1 MKSFESKDIRNVGL
15 LSHGGAGKTSLAE
28 AFLFNAKV
36 TTRLCKVDEQN
47 SNFDFEPEE
56 HKRRATIKTAVG
68 AFEWQK
74 RKINLIDT
82 PGDANFFSDTR
93 GAVIAMDAAVVL
105 VSGVDG
111 VEVGT
116 DRAWALLEEA
126 GLPRAIFINK
136 LDRERSDFKRT
147 MAQIHEKLTPKAIPT
162 QIPIGSETG
171 FKGVIRLLFNQ
182 ALIYK
187 TDGSGGYDVT
197 DIPPPMRADVD
208 EARRAIV
215 EAVAET
221 AEDLM
226 EKYFEDGDLAQEDL
240 VRGLAAG
247 IRSGSIVPV
256 LCGSATSNIAVHPLL
271 DLIVDEFPSP
281 LERGSMIGTHPE
293 SGDEIMVDCTP
304 DAPMSGYVFKTLVDP
319 YAGRLN
325 IVRLFSGALPGDGVV
340 FDARTGERERYST
353 MYVLTGKK
361 QDTVTAAVTG
371 DIVTFAKM
379 KDVATGDTICDEKSP
394 VAYQALPMIAPAISF
409 AISAKTQGD
418 EDKIGTALA
427 RLMEEDPSL
436 ELARN
441 EETKEL
447 LLSGTGQP
455 QIECVVERLKRK
467 FGVEAEI
474 TTPRV
479 PYRETIRKAVQAIQG
494 RHKKQTGGRGQ
505 FGDLWVD
512 LEPNE
517 RGKGFEFVDN
527 IVGGSIPRNYI
538 PAVEKGFNECL
549 DRGVLAGYP
558 VVDLKVRLFDGSSH
572 PVDSSEMAY
581 KQAAHIA
588 FRAGMEKASPCL
600 LEPIMEM
607 EIVVP
612 DESMGDV
619 MGDMNSRR
627 GRVLGMDTR
636 GRSQVIRAQA
646 PLSEV
651 QAYANDLRAMT
662 SGRGTF
668 TMQMHHYEEVPD
680 LAMQKVIAEHKAHH
694 G

>member
-56 HKRRATIKTAVG
+56 HKRRATIKATVG
-68 AFEWQK
+68 AFEWAK

-82 PGDANFFSDTR
+82 PGDANFWADTR
-93 GAVIAMDAAVVL
+93 GAAIAMDAAVLL

-116 DRAWALLEEA
+116 DRAWSLLQEA
-126 GLPRAIFINK
+126 NLPRAIFVNK

-147 MAQIHEKLTPKAIPT
+147 LAEIHESLTPKAVPT
-162 QIPIGSETG
+162 QIPIGSEAG

-182 ALIYK
+182 AYIYR

-197 DIPPPMRADVD
+197 DIPAAMKADVA

-226 EKYFEDGDLAQEDL
+226 EKYFEEGDLSQEDL
-240 VRGLAAG
+240 MRGLAVG

-256 LCGSATSNIAVHPLL
+256 LCGSATTNVAIHPLL
-271 DLIVDEFPSP
+271 DLIAEEFPSP
-281 LERGSMIGTHPE
+281 LDRGTMAGKHPE
-293 SGDEIMVDCTP
+293 SGADVVVPCTP
-304 DAPMSGYVFKTLVDP
+304 DAPLSGYVFKTLVDP

-325 IVRLFSGALPGDGVV
+325 IVRLFSGSLPGDGVV
-340 FDARTGERERYST
+340 FDARSGEKERYST
-353 MYVLTGKK
+353 MYALTGKK
-361 QDTVTAAVTG
+361 QDTINGATAG

-379 KDVATGDTICDEKSP
+379 KDVATGDTLCDEKAP
-394 VAYQALPMIAPAISF
+394 VVYAGLPRVPAAIAF
-409 AISAKTQGD
+409 AIKAKSQGD

-436 ELARN
+436 ELSRN
-441 EETKEL
+441 EHSKEL
-447 LLSGTGQP
+447 LLAGVGQP
-455 QIECVVERLKRK
+455 QVECVVERLKRK
-467 FGVEAEI
+467 FGVEAELS
-474 TTPRV
+474 TPKV
-479 PYRETIRKAVQAIQG
+479 PYRETIRKPAKAIQG

-505 FGDLWVD
+505 FGDCWVD

-517 RGKGFEFVDN
+517 RGKGFEFIDN

-538 PAVEKGFNECL
+538 PAVEKGFHESL
-549 DRGVLAGYP
+549 ERGFLAGFP
-558 VVDLKVRLFDGSSH
+558 VVDLKVRLFDGSYH
-572 PVDSSEMAY
+572 PVDSSEMAF

-588 FRAGMEKASPCL
+588 FKTGMEKASPCL

-612 DESMGDV
+612 DECMGDV

-627 GRVLGMDTR
+627 GRVLGMDSH
-636 GRSQVIRAQA
+636 GRNQLIRAQA

-651 QAYANDLRAMT
+651 QSYANDLRAMT

-668 TMQMHHYEEVPD
+668 TMQMHHYEEVPETIT
-680 LAMQKVIAEHKAHH
+680 AKVVAEHKASQE
-694 G
+694 

>member
-28 AFLFNAKV
+28 AFLYNAKV
-36 TTRLCKVDEQN
+36 TTRLCKVDELN

-56 HKRRATIKTAVG
+56 HKRHATIKTAVG
-68 AFEWQK
+68 SFEWQK
-74 RKINLIDT
+74 RKINIIDT
-82 PGDANFFSDTR
+82 PGDNNFFADTR
-93 GAVIAMDAAVVL
+93 GAVVAMDAAVLL

-116 DRAWALLEEA
+116 DRAWSLLQEA
-126 GLPRAIFINK
+126 NLPRAIFVNK

-147 MAQIHEKLTPKAIPT
+147 LAEIHETLTPKAVPT
-162 QIPIGSETG
+162 QLPIGAEAG

-187 TDGSGGYDVT
+187 QDGSGGYDVT
-197 DIPPPMRADVD
+197 DIPAAMKDDVA

-226 EKYFEDGDLAQEDL
+226 EKYFEEGDLSQEDL
-240 VRGLAAG
+240 VRGLAEG
-247 IRSGSIVPV
+247 IRTGAIVPV
-256 LCGSATSNIAVHPLL
+256 LCGSATTNVAIHPLL
-271 DLIVDEFPSP
+271 DLIAEEFPSP
-281 LERGSMIGTHPE
+281 LDRGTMVGKHPE
-293 SGDEIMVDCTP
+293 TGEEIAVPCTP
-304 DAPMSGYVFKTLVDP
+304 DAPLSGYVFKTLVDP

-325 IVRLFSGALPGDGVV
+325 IVRLFSGSLAGDGMVY
-340 FDARTGERERYST
+340 DARSGEKERYST
-353 MYVLTGKK
+353 MYTLIGKK
-361 QDTVTAAVTG
+361 QDTLSGAQAG

-379 KDVATGDTICDEKSP
+379 KDVATGDTLCDEKHP
-394 VAYQALPMIAPAISF
+394 VAYQGLPKIPPAIAF
-409 AISAKTQGD
+409 AIKAKSQGD

-436 ELARN
+436 ELSRN
-441 EETKEL
+441 EQSKEFL
-447 LLSGTGQP
+447 LAGMGQP
-455 QIECVVERLKRK
+455 HVESVVERLKRK
-467 FGVEAEI
+467 FGVEAELS
-474 TTPRV
+474 TPKV
-479 PYRETIRKAVQAIQG
+479 PYRETIRKPAKGIQG

-505 FGDLWVD
+505 FGDCWVD
-512 LEPNE
+512 LEPNV
-517 RGKGFEFVDN
+517 RGGGFEFIDN

-538 PAVEKGFNECL
+538 PAVEKGFYESL
-549 DRGVLAGYP
+549 DRGFLAGYP
-558 VVDLKVRLFDGSSH
+558 VVDLKVRLYDGSSH
-572 PVDSSEMAY
+572 PVDSSEMAF

-588 FRAGMEKASPCL
+588 FKSGMEKASPCL

-612 DESMGDV
+612 EENMGDV

-627 GRVLGMDTR
+627 GRVLGMDSR
-636 GRSQVIRAQA
+636 GKNQVIRAQA
-646 PLSEV
+646 PLAEV
-651 QAYANDLRAMT
+651 QTYANDLRSMT

-680 LAMQKVIAEHKAHH
+680 LIAQKVIAEAKVNHD
-694 G
+694 